1 MNILKLLAISAT
13 FAIVACG
20 DAPAPDAPA
29 APAAPVV
36 DAAPAAP
43 MADTATAPMTDTAAA
58 PMADTAA
65 APMTDTAAAPM
76 TDTAAAPMADTAAA
90 PVAAAPA
97 EMVGIATCDDY
108 LKQYEACVAGISPE
122 SQAAMKMGLDTVR
135 GQWLAMAKNDQQK
148 AGLEM
153 ACKAA
158 LDQFPAMK
166 TQYGCK

>member
-36 DAAPAAP
+36 NAAP
-43 MADTATAPMTDTAAA
+43 AA

-65 APMTDTAAAPM
+65 APMVDTAAAPM
-76 TDTAAAPMADTAAA
+76 VDTAAAPMVDTAAA